1 MPVLH
6 EKYAD
11 ISSDNGE
18 LEYYGA
24 KFNSPWLGCRTTPPN
39 SDGQSSEIQAIF
51 PKCQRC
57 CNIGNAT
64 GMDASPMKSLSPNI
78 L

>member
-18 LEYYGA
+18 SEYYGV
-24 KFNSPWLGCRTTPPN
+24 KLNSPWLGCRTTPPN
-39 SDGQSSEIQAIF
+39 RDGQSSEIQANS
-51 PKCQRC
+51 PKCQRWYS
-57 CNIGNAT
+57 IGNAT
-64 GMDASPMKSLSPNI
+64 GMDTSQPRR
-78 L
+78 